1 MAFELLR
8 NACITKK
15 YTSFTKLPLGNH
27 LVEEF
32 SFVQT
37 QYGDRIRADLGDK
50 YVYLPERFSARIKPE
65 HIPELN
71 ENQRVMVYNGRSQDM
86 RNQVLLEFKC
96 VDELDLPEYL
106 RLTEKSFS
114 KA

>member
-8 NACITKK
+8 NACITKQ
-15 YTSFTKLPLGNH
+15 YTSFTKLPFGNY

-37 QYGDRIRADLGDK
+37 QYGDRIRVDLGDK
-50 YVYLPERFSARIKPE
+50 YVFLPERFSARLKPE

-71 ENQRVMVYNGRSQDM
+71 ENQRVMVYNGRSQGNK
-86 RNQVLLEFKC
+86 NQILLEFKSI
-96 VDELDLPEYL
+96 DEMELQEYL
-106 RLTEKSFS
+106 YLTEKSF
-114 KA
+114 K